1 MPFFFTCFP
10 FFCSHFYT
18 YFAFHLLYFAFF
30 AIGKFEFWSRMK
42 TFPTRSKST
51 NLFDENT
58 MIANTS
64 SSDSLWQSQ
73 KSSLH
78 VHFMNF
84 LETVTSW
91 IRQYA
96 LSKTE
101 ICMYFAFY
109 TWLEYLPLLLAFI
122 FLSDTNILLKISLY
136 QSLVK
141 HSTSL
146 RWLWH
151 SYLELP
157 WNCISPPKRS

>member
-64 SSDSLWQSQ
+64 SSDSLWQSP

-96 LSKTE
+96 CTE
-101 ICMYFAFY
+101 QNWNMYVFCFLYVAGILASFASIYIPFRYQYFAQ
-109 TWLEYLPLLLAFI
+109 
-122 FLSDTNILLKISLY
+122 NIIISKPSETLY
-136 QSLVK
+136 ESQVVM
-141 HSTSL
+141 T
-146 RWLWH
+146 
-151 SYLELP
+151 
-157 WNCISPPKRS
+157 